1 MMATKRA
8 GYHTC
13 PGKGCTVEVP
23 NKLLACRTHWDQ
35 LSPTV
40 KAAVLATK
48 RYSILHSA
56 RRQALS
62 DAMEEWHGKR

>member
-40 KAAVLATK
+40 KAAVLATS
-48 RYSILHSA
+48 RYSILHPA
-56 RRQALS
+56 RRDALS
-62 DAMEEWHGKR
+62 AAMEEWHS